1 MHPYKSIGIGSLK
14 KTTFFIGKMGI
25 FSYLYIVNNKT
36 NKMKNLIIIGHP
48 DKRSFCYNGIMK
60 TIQQTL
66 KENKE
71 DVHTIDLY
79 KENITFEFTKDKIQN
94 YKDLVMWADR
104 IYFISPVW
112 WFRTTPVLESFFD
125 QIFTPGFAYKF
136 KPITKVY
143 GIPKPLLSNKK
154 VRTYL
159 THGAP
164 ALPVL
169 TMYFNSVKLRL
180 VMGVYSFV
188 FGWFKTKTRQFWSV
202 PFVSQNQR
210 MVYLEKVKED
220 VRNDLK
226 L

>member
-1 MHPYKSIGIGSLK
+1 
-14 KTTFFIGKMGI
+14 MGI
-25 FSYLYIVNNKT
+25 FSYLYIVNNKA

-79 KENITFEFTKDKIQN
+79 KENITFEFTKDKIQK

-143 GIPKPLLSNKK
+143 GIPKPLLNNKK

-202 PFVSQNQR
+202 PFVSQNER
-210 MVYLEKVKED
+210 LVYLEKVKED
-220 VRNDLK
+220 IRKDLK
-226 L
+226 S

>member
-1 MHPYKSIGIGSLK
+1 
-14 KTTFFIGKMGI
+14 MGI